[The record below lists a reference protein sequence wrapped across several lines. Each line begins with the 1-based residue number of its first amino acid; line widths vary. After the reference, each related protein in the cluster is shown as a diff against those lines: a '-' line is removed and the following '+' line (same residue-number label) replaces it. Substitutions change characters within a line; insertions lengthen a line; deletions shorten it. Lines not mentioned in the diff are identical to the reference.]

1 MHKEIKCFFKFS
13 DMKVW
18 VIRIVA
24 VITLIIIGLFCL
36 TKIWAPAKN
45 QLLGDFNF
53 QPTDETESDSLKNLE
68 RDSKRAKLAPLFSKR
83 ISMLKEVKHVISV
96 KL

>member
-1 MHKEIKCFFKFS
+1 MFKFS

-18 VIRIVA
+18 VLRIVA

-83 ISMLKEVKHVISV
+83 ISMLKEVEHVISV